1 MKYRLKYKTLS
12 LASGIRFLLL
22 HKPEFILD
30 ASWETSCSKPFSFR
44 KLIETSQEVEDDQLI
59 SGAEFARLASRYYS
73 WEEFEA
79 ARFKDGQLDFDYFLD
94 QGHPVIYR
102 TDDEEIVKLLTL
114 LELSDASDLDEIEW
128 GLKESLINYADADTR
143 EFTFASIDPLLLLR
157 TLVKLEEPMI
167 EGSWEILTWR
177 ADSVHPSVK
186 SRPDS
191 DKPTAPDLLEAMI
204 FVKSVEEITLVRR
217 GENGSELMRLEF
229 KGESARAVMP
239 ISPHSDFLANRI
251 QNARSKPYI
260 ETMEEWNWDRQVE
273 RQEVHETAEVKPQFL
288 PGCYGSIMLAIALAL
303 GVYFNAET
311 PHDLREDASWRL
323 IKSSS
328 GPESVCIQ
336 PGIEARQVQRITAE
350 WKTVNDLQV
359 TVHRRLFFNQPVKD
373 PILDICFSRPDG
385 TANEGRQEIPTVR
398 KVGRGGRL
406 SLITEVKH
414 P

>member
-1 MKYRLKYKTLS
+1 MKYKLRYKTLS
-12 LASGIRFLLL
+12 LASAIRFLLL
-22 HKPEFILD
+22 HKPDFILD
-30 ASWETSCSKPFSFR
+30 ASWQTSVDKPFNFR
-44 KLIETSQEVEDDQLI
+44 KLIETSQEVDDDQLTP
-59 SGAEFARLASRYYS
+59 GEEFARLASRYYS
-73 WEEFEA
+73 TDEFVA
-79 ARFKDGQLDFDYFLD
+79 TRVFADQIDFDYFLD

-128 GLKESLINYADADTR
+128 GLKESLINYAQADSK
-143 EFTFASIDPLLLLR
+143 EFAFESIDPLLLLR
-157 TLVKLEEPMI
+157 ALVKLEEPML
-167 EGSWEILTWR
+167 EECWQILTWR

-229 KGESARAVMP
+229 KGEFARAVMP
-239 ISPHSDFLANRI
+239 VSPHSDFLANRI

-273 RQEVHETAEVKPQFL
+273 LQEVHETAEVKPQFL

-303 GVYFNAET
+303 GVYFRAET
-311 PHDLREDASWRL
+311 PHDLGEDASWRL
-323 IKSSS
+323 NKSLS
-328 GPESVCIQ
+328 GQESVCIQ
-336 PGIEARQVQRITAE
+336 PGIEAGQVQRITAE

-359 TVHRRLFFNQPVKD
+359 TGSKRLFFNQPVKD